1 MSDRKVLG
9 ELTIKDFDELIESD
23 TEHGGPDAVSF
34 AAFGQVLADLE
45 AESAQE
51 TIELTGIVR
60 GDTIV
65 FDQPRAAITVKD
77 NEIFLRGTKLVIKL
91 REVKLAV

>member
-9 ELTIKDFDELIESD
+9 ELTIKDFDELIESYI
-23 TEHGGPDAVSF
+23 EHGGPDAVSF
-34 AAFGQVLADLE
+34 TAFGEVLANME
-45 AESAQE
+45 AKSAQE

-65 FDQPRAAITVKD
+65 FDQPRAAITVK
-77 NEIFLRGTKLVIKL
+77 LMGRS
-91 REVKLAV
+91 REANTAF